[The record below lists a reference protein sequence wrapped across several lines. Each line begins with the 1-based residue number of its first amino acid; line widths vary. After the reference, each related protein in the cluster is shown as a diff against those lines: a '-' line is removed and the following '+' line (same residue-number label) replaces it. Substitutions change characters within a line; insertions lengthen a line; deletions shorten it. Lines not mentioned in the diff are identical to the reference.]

1 MLTTAAIIALLNNP
15 FVQAAGTVAMQ
26 GVGYGLNDLH
36 AYAQVELYNRQT
48 AAIQWRGQVLAY
60 YGRYFIVQHHQGKV
74 IATQANIGKALGVK
88 PNGKRRRL
96 IWSIST
102 KRPL

>member
-36 AYAQVELYNRQT
+36 TYAQVELYNRQT

-74 IATQANIGKALGVK
+74 ISCRCSQSSL
-88 PNGKRRRL
+88 PRF
-96 IWSIST
+96 
-102 KRPL
+102 RPQLQRIRAY